1 MYLFYHKTSINNL
14 LTILENM
21 KIEPNSITNNKMF
34 SGEYTKEYS
43 FFNILSEDI
52 INTKNYK
59 KFKDFYSAGILL
71 NSNIINDE
79 SYFNLKWIGYINE
92 NSIKIDNDHFNL
104 NLINKILCKTLK
116 KETLPFPMTHEIM
129 IKDVINLNNSII
141 KIIIPKNE
149 LNKFLRFK
157 LDIICI
163 D

>member
-1 MYLFYHKTSINNL
+1 MYLFYHKTSIDNL
-14 LTILENM
+14 ITILDNM
-21 KIEPNSITNNKMF
+21 KIEPNSITNNKMY
-34 SGEYTKEYS
+34 SGNEIKEFS

-59 KFKDFYSAGILL
+59 KFKDFYSAGLLL
-71 NSNIINDE
+71 NSNIINNE

-92 NSIKIDNDHFNL
+92 NSIKIEDDLFHL
-104 NLINKILCKTLK
+104 NNINNILCKNLQ

-149 LNKFLRFK
+149 LDKFLRFK
-157 LDIICI
+157 LDIVCI
-163 D
+163 S